1 MGGGSASEDGH
12 KLVTNVEINLGK
24 YLYFKD
30 LRTLTHWIHNPVE
43 GVWIKGFFAIVPYPQ
58 LFDVTRYEAVED
70 SVKRSELATDT
81 FIFNDS
87 G

>member
-1 MGGGSASEDGH
+1 
-12 KLVTNVEINLGK
+12 
-24 YLYFKD
+24 
-30 LRTLTHWIHNPVE
+30 
-43 GVWIKGFFAIVPYPQ
+43 